1 MVAPQ
6 YPDTIKL
13 TIITESIYDPI
24 TGKWSDSIE
33 EIFEF
38 NCRFVPSGGKLIKLQ
53 DGSEL
58 AYNYKVAIPKGSIDN
73 IPSLT
78 NFTGIDELGV
88 EIMQGQTIMYQ
99 NGFYH
104 SVLWV

>member
-1 MVAPQ
+1 MVIQ

-13 TIITESIYDPI
+13 TILTESTYDPI
-24 TGKWSDSIE
+24 TGKWSEPIE
-33 EIFEF
+33 EVAEF
-38 NCRFVPSGGKLIKLQ
+38 NCRFVHSGGKLLKLQ

-58 AYNYKVAIPKGSIDN
+58 SYNYKVAIPFGVIEN

-78 NFTGIDELGV
+78 NFIGTDKSGV
-88 EIMQGQTIMYQ
+88 EIMKGQTIMFHIGQ
-99 NGFYH
+99 LH

>member
-1 MVAPQ
+1 MVIQ

-24 TGKWSDSIE
+24 TGKWSDPIE
-33 EIFEF
+33 EVVIIP
-38 NCRFVPSGGKLIKLQ
+38 CRFVPSGGKLLKLQ

-58 AYNYKVAIPKGSIDN
+58 SYNYKVAIPFGAIEN

-78 NFTGIDELGV
+78 NFVGTDKSGV
-88 EIMQGQTIMYQ
+88 QIMQGQAIMFHIGQ
-99 NGFYH
+99 LH

>member
-24 TGKWSDSIE
+24 TGNWSDPIE
-33 EIFEF
+33 EVVIIP
-38 NCRFVPSGGKLIKLQ
+38 CRFVPSGGKLLKLQ

-58 AYNYKVAIPKGSIDN
+58 AYNYKVAIPKGSITN

-78 NFTGIDELGV
+78 NFIGFDELGV
-88 EIMQGQTIMYQ
+88 EIMRGQTIMYH